1 MTPTLEEFLGPPL
14 HAKDT
19 TREVEAAIYQ
29 TRMMRMGCGP
39 ILHRLDTGSLAI
51 CQGFFRKTLDYID
64 HGPNLVV
71 VVHNDHLVGF
81 NHPGTLYLVPEYRGR
96 GLGPEM
102 LAQLYLLDGLE
113 VWLQRPRKLTTAGRI
128 AHERAYA
135 LLLERGLL

>member
-1 MTPTLEEFLGPPL
+1 MTTTLEEFLGHL
-14 HAKDT
+14 SHAKDT

-39 ILHRLDTGSLAI
+39 VLHRLNTESLAI
-51 CQGFFRKTLDYID
+51 CQGFFRKTLDHID

-71 VVHNDHLVGF
+71 AVHRDLFVGF
-81 NHPGTLYLVPEYRGR
+81 NHSGALYLLPEYRGR

-102 LAQLYLLDGLE
+102 IAQHYLLDGPE
-113 VWLQRPRKLTTAGRI
+113 VWTTRPRKLTIAGRI
-128 AHERAYA
+128 AHERAYK